1 MLGHMKDKI
10 SELLA
15 DFKAL
20 DVESFVAALTM
31 DELVHFCR
39 QPHAAIQGIVE
50 KNSELS
56 LVMALSSLS
65 EVVPDVKLQ
74 PAALMPLA
82 KLLKAHELLS
92 WSSPQEAFEK
102 MQKALADPLALVLSL
117 VRGLTAQ
124 EVSRP

>member
-10 SELLA
+10 SELLV

-82 KLLKAHELLS
+82 KLLKAHELS